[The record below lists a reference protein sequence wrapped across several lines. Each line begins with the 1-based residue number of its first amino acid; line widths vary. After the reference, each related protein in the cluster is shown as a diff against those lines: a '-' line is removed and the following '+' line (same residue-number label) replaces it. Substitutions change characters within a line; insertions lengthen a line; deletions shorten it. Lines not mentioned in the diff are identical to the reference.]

1 MSLRWVGSAVVIRI
15 CVTIIKLLFAC
26 ITDVA
31 QRVID
36 AANAIGVK
44 TFLTALDIG
53 AGNPRLALGF
63 VAQIFNAVGM
73 ESDLEVNV
81 FAAYIN
87 YTLRDSPYA
96 KHLLPLNTQSN
107 ELYHRQ
113 YDGFI
118 LAELLRDY
126 KESALDITALASGK
140 IACPFVPGFLDL
152 TRTVCRRFGR

>member
-1 MSLRWVGSAVVIRI
+1 
-15 CVTIIKLLFAC
+15 
-26 ITDVA
+26 
-31 QRVID
+31 VID

-81 FAAYIN
+81 FAAYVN
-87 YTLRDSPYA
+87 YTLRGSPYA

-140 IACPFVPGFLDL
+140 IACPFVTGFMGL
-152 TRTVCRRFGR
+152 T